1 MLAIFFVLCCTFDK
15 GPGSHI
21 RLCTVELV
29 IELKPGVS
37 FFVVV
42 VVHWRWNHWL
52 NYRRALTQRLLHSYL
67 SDNIC

>member
-37 FFVVV
+37 F
-42 VVHWRWNHWL
+42 
-52 NYRRALTQRLLHSYL
+52 LLL
-67 SDNIC
+67 LFTGDGTTG